1 MFRAAALVFAGVGCA
16 TIGCHQCSAARIY
29 PDAPTAYPEGGGTPV
44 STYGHLIVCYL
55 EMQADRQL
63 LGEKRTK
70 AVIQEIPWYTWIWKT
85 VVKDESTIAGVV
97 DANKLEIQ

>member
-1 MFRAAALVFAGVGCA
+1 
-16 TIGCHQCSAARIY
+16 
-29 PDAPTAYPEGGGTPV
+29 
-44 STYGHLIVCYL
+44 
-55 EMQADRQL
+55 MQADRQL